1 MIDMDMEN
9 IFDTLTLEDD
19 IENCINEYTDM
30 DGNLLPSVDDIT
42 LEEAL
47 DKVFTKHPDAVRSF
61 SVAQETV
68 FENPSYIT
76 GYISVC
82 WIDHCGNLNHE
93 TAQWEVI

>member
-1 MIDMDMEN
+1 MDYGFE
-9 IFDTLTLEDD
+9 TLPLEMDL
-19 IENCINEYTDM
+19 ENCINHYTNM

-47 DKVFTKHPDAVRSF
+47 TKVFERHPDEVMSF
-61 SVAQETV
+61 SIAQETI

-82 WIDHCGNLNHE
+82 WIDEYGHLNHE

>member
-1 MIDMDMEN
+1 MEN

-47 DKVFTKHPDAVRSF
+47 DKVFMKHPDEVHAY

-82 WIDHCGNLNHE
+82 WVDKYGHLNHE

>member
-1 MIDMDMEN
+1 MEN

-19 IENCINEYTDM
+19 IENCINGYTDM
-30 DGNLLPSVDDIT
+30 DGNILPSVDDIT
-42 LEEAL
+42 LKEAL
-47 DKVFTKHPDAVRSF
+47 IKVFENHPDEAMSF
-61 SVAQETV
+61 SVAQETI

-82 WIDHCGNLNHE
+82 WIDEYDHLNHE

>member
-1 MIDMDMEN
+1 MDYGFE
-9 IFDTLTLEDD
+9 TLPLEMDL
-19 IENCINEYTDM
+19 ENCINHYTDM
-30 DGNLLPSVDDIT
+30 DGNLLPAVDDIT

-47 DKVFTKHPDAVRSF
+47 DKVFMKHPDEVHAY

-82 WIDHCGNLNHE
+82 WVDHHGNINHE
-93 TAQWEVI
+93 TAQWEVL

>member
-1 MIDMDMEN
+1 MDMD
-9 IFDTLTLEDD
+9 IVYGTLPLETDL
-19 IENCINEYTDM
+19 ENCVSCYTDM
-30 DGNLLPSVDDIT
+30 DGNLLPAVDDIT

-47 DKVFTKHPDAVRSF
+47 TKVFESHPDEVHAF

-82 WIDHCGNLNHE
+82 WVDHHGNINHE